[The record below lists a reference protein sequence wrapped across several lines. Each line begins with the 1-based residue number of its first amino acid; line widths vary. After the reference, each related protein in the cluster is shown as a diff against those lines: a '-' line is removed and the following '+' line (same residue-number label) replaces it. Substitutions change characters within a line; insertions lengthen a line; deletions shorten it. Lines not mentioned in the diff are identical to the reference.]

1 MSTDTRA
8 GTEAAPDGDVPAPE
22 AWYRHR
28 SVLLVAGIAV
38 VLVIAVL
45 TDLPTSQ
52 SRASNVAAANAFV
65 REVNQ
70 DLGPCDYAVREAYT
84 FRQEQLDGTL
94 SAENRAHLASQ
105 LNDDTVA
112 CSYVD
117 PSVTD
122 LTSLDSPGTTVAQP
136 LGQMLATATVWV
148 ASDAQEAIGTI
159 QSLSTDPTSA
169 KDLAD
174 LTRET
179 RRLTKDRASAR
190 ASMGTADRMIA
201 ADLSEV
207 NLPALTDPTASAT
220 AP

>member
-1 MSTDTRA
+1 MTADTPA
-8 GTEAAPDGDVPAPE
+8 GLDGVGVGAPAPV
-22 AWYRHR
+22 AWYRR
-28 SVLLVAGIAV
+28 RGVQLGAGVAV

-45 TDLPTSQ
+45 TDLPSSQ
-52 SRASNVAAANAFV
+52 SHATNVAAANAFV
-65 REVNQ
+65 YEVNQ
-70 DLGPCDYAVREAYT
+70 DLRPCDYAVQEAYV

-94 SAENRAHLASQ
+94 SAENRANLGSQ
-105 LNDDTVA
+105 LNDDAVA

-136 LGQMLATATVWV
+136 LGQMLATATLWV

-159 QSLSTDPTSA
+159 QSLSTAPSNA
-169 KDLAD
+169 KDLET

-179 RRLTKDRASAR
+179 WRLDRARASAR
-190 ASMGTADRMIA
+190 ASMATADQMIA

-207 NLPALTDPTASAT
+207 NLPTLTDPVGPTSGS
-220 AP
+220 